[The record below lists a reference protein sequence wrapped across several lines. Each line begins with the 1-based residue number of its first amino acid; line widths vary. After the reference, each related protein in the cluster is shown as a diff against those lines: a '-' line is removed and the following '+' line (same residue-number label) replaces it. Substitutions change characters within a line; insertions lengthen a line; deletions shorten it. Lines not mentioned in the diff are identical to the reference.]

1 MLPADNPPPHPL
13 SYPSFSLSLLHLLL
27 TLPPLKWSTQNLSLN
42 YKIIQLS
49 VFSTLIIG
57 KLRNQVVTLRNAVV
71 MQHHRMF
78 SPPVPDVE
86 VYTSEDLPL
95 HSSDYGVLEAE
106 SHKDIQQ

>member
-1 MLPADNPPPHPL
+1 M
-13 SYPSFSLSLLHLLL
+13 
-27 TLPPLKWSTQNLSLN
+27 
-42 YKIIQLS
+42 
-49 VFSTLIIG
+49 
-57 KLRNQVVTLRNAVV
+57 VTLRNAVV